1 MSRYTGSINKKS
13 RRLGISLLENNK
25 EFNKGK
31 KRSYAPG
38 QHGTRR
44 RKISNYGL
52 QLQEKQK
59 MRFLYGLSEKQFRN
73 TFLKARKIKE
83 GILGTNL
90 FILLESRL
98 DNLCFRM
105 NLARTRDGARQLVNH
120 GHILVNDHKVD
131 IPSYQVQV
139 NDVITVKEKSQKNK
153 VILESL
159 NLKVKTLPFVSFQK
173 NQMKGVYKRL
183 PHRKELNLDIKEDL
197 VVEWYNRL
205 V

>member
-44 RKISNYGL
+44 RKLSNYGL

-59 MRFLYGLSEKQFRN
+59 MRFLYGVSEKQFRN
-73 TFLKARKIKE
+73 TFMKARKIQE

-98 DNLCFRM
+98 DNICFRM

-120 GHILVNDHKVD
+120 GHILVNDQKVD

-139 NDVITVKEKSQKNK
+139 NDVISIKEKSHKNK
-153 VILESL
+153 ALVESI
-159 NLKVKTLPFVSFQK
+159 NLKIKTLPFVSFEK
-173 NQMKGVYKRL
+173 EKMRGVYKRH
-183 PHRKELNLDIKEDL
+183 PQRQELNLDIKEDL
-197 VVEWYNRL
+197 VVE
-205 V
+205 

>member
-44 RKISNYGL
+44 RKLSNYGL

-59 MRFLYGLSEKQFRN
+59 MRFLYGVSEKQFRN
-73 TFLKARKIKE
+73 TFTKARKIQE

-98 DNLCFRM
+98 DNICFRM

-120 GHILVNDHKVD
+120 GHILVNDQKVD

-139 NDVITVKEKSQKNK
+139 NDVISVKEKSRKNK
-153 VILESL
+153 ALVESI
-159 NLKVKTLPFVSFQK
+159 NLKMKTLPFVSFEK
-173 NQMKGVYKRL
+173 EKMCGVYKRH
-183 PHRKELNLDIKEDL
+183 PQRQELNLDIKEDL
-197 VVEWYNRL
+197 VVE
-205 V
+205 

>member
-44 RKISNYGL
+44 RKLSNYGL

-73 TFLKARKIKE
+73 TFIKARKIQE

-98 DNLCFRM
+98 DNICFRM

-120 GHILVNDHKVD
+120 GHILVNDQKVD

-139 NDVITVKEKSQKNK
+139 NDVISIKEKSRKNK
-153 VILESL
+153 ALVESI
-159 NLKVKTLPFVSFQK
+159 NLKMKTLPFVSFEK
-173 NQMKGVYKRL
+173 EKMTGIYKRH
-183 PHRKELNLDIKEDL
+183 PQRQELNLDIKEDL